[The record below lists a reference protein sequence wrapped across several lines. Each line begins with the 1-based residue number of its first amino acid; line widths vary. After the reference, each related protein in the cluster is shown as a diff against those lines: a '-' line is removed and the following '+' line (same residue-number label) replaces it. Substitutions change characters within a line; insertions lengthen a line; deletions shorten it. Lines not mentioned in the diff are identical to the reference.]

1 MTRVDPDQALLDG
14 VTAAFYNAFFTALPV
29 GAFALFDRPVR
40 HLATLLR
47 FPQLY
52 NGRPPLTSRVFWK
65 TGVAT
70 AVLHAAVRA
79 RAPCLG
85 SCRRVTHGVGLC

>member
-1 MTRVDPDQALLDG
+1 MHARAPKQALLDG

-29 GAFALFDRPVR
+29 LCFALFDRPLR
-40 HLATLLR
+40 HSATLLR

-70 AVLHAAVRA
+70 AIVHGAVRYSK
-79 RAPCLG
+79 P
-85 SCRRVTHGVGLC
+85 